1 MKKLLV
7 TIFALLFCSQAL
19 AAEKTKIGFVDL
31 QRALNESEFGKKTKT
46 ELEDLIRAKRTA
58 IEEMAKTR
66 DSMKEEL
73 DRQATTL
80 SDEAMRQRVDEL
92 DRKERELER
101 LVADTNEELQKL
113 QREKEIVII
122 KELDDIISG
131 IGKKEGYIVI
141 LPSDVILYSEDD
153 ADLTDR
159 VIKEYDRLKKEGK

>member
-7 TIFALLFCSQAL
+7 MIFALLFCSQTL
-19 AAEKTKIGFVDL
+19 AAEMTKIGFVDL
-31 QRALNESEFGKKTKT
+31 QRALNESKFGKKTKT
-46 ELEDLIRAKRTA
+46 ELEDLVRKRRAA
-58 IEEMAKTR
+58 IEEMAKKK
-66 DSMKEEL
+66 DALKEEL

-80 SDEAMRQRVDEL
+80 SDEALRQRVDEL
-92 DRKERELER
+92 ERQERELER

-159 VIKEYDRLKKEGK
+159 VIKEYDEFKKEGK